1 MMNFRL
7 AELRV
12 SVDVLLGLQPLEEAY
27 TLSNSGKAEYWEN
40 RLEYLRRTRKTMW
53 NEDYVRFLVRD
64 VWKID
69 KPVTILDCG
78 CGFGALGMLLM
89 PVLNTPL
96 HEGGRAKGHILQNE

>member
-1 MMNFRL
+1 M
-7 AELRV
+7 
-12 SVDVLLGLQPLEEAY
+12 DVLLGLQPLEEAY
-27 TLSNSGKAEYWEN
+27 TPSNSGKAEYWEN

-53 NEDYVRFLVRD
+53 NEDYVRFLVRE